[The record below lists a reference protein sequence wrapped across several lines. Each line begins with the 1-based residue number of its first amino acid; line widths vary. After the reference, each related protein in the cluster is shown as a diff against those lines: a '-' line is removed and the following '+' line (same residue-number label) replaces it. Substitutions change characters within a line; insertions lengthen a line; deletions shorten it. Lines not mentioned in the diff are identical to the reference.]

1 VTEAV
6 RLAVAHA
13 FQPRSTGGLGRQRVQ
28 LGASWSNT
36 ASRQVAERNGFTQV
50 GRFRREG
57 IVGVG
62 DERTLEDS
70 AWYDLLAADVSSGVA
85 PAPR

>member
-1 VTEAV
+1 
-6 RLAVAHA
+6 
-13 FQPRSTGGLGRQRVQ
+13 VQ
-28 LGASWSNT
+28 LGASWSNA

-57 IVGVG
+57 VVGVG
-62 DERTLEDS
+62 DGPGIGQALEDS
-70 AWYDLLAADVSSGVA
+70 AWYDLLAAEVSSGVA